1 MFHFR
6 KKVKDCNIY
15 SPIIGKMIALENVK
29 DHVFSSKMMGDGCA
43 FEFDGDT
50 VFAPCNGEIV
60 LIANTKHAIG
70 LKAENGTEI
79 MIHIGL
85 DTVNLNGEGF
95 EVCASVHDKV
105 NAHDPLIRINRQ
117 IMRNHNIDLTMP
129 MVITN
134 MSDYEVSIQHQENVN
149 LDHLVMVSK
158 RK

>member
-79 MIHIGL
+79 IISTL
-85 DTVNLNGEGF
+85 DGT
-95 EVCASVHDKV
+95 
-105 NAHDPLIRINRQ
+105 
-117 IMRNHNIDLTMP
+117 
-129 MVITN
+129 
-134 MSDYEVSIQHQENVN
+134 YVS
-149 LDHLVMVSK
+149 
-158 RK
+158 RA